1 MCYAREGYSAFRPKM
16 LSFFFFDRGELLK
29 KLAKMSGGRHF
40 DPITDGD
47 FANGLP

>member
-1 MCYAREGYSAFRPKM
+1 MLRAGRVQRFSAQNA
-16 LSFFFFDRGELLK
+16 LLFFFDRGELLK